1 MTIQTTVPMPIWRLA
16 APSER
21 SGNCY
26 MPRNSLAAAAVHQ
39 ANATVYAVAGNMLDM
54 AGGGARAEGI
64 KNLYRTIV
72 IRFC

>member
-1 MTIQTTVPMPIWRLA
+1 MPIWRLA
-16 APSER
+16 APCER

-64 KNLYRTIV
+64 KNLCRTIV
-72 IRFC
+72 ILKSCCYTVY